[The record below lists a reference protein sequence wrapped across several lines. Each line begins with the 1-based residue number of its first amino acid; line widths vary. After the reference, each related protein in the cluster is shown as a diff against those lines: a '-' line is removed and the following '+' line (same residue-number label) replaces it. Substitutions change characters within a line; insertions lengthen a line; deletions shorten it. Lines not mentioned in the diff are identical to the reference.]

1 MSANLEITEKIGVS
15 IKKLERMKESNA
27 IVEIGQICNTLSIDS
42 SYFARLV
49 ADAYSVM
56 NEAEDEYK
64 MKVSQEVETLTN
76 SGLPAS
82 KAEKMAENK
91 YQDEKKTWTAA
102 KNVYKR
108 YSLYLER
115 IDRILDE
122 FKQYCSSVKMIDLKR
137 V

>member
-1 MSANLEITEKIGVS
+1 MSDITEKIGVS
-15 IKKLERMKESNA
+15 IKRLEKMKESNA

-64 MKVSQEVETLTN
+64 MKIAMEVESLTN
-76 SGLPAS
+76 SGISAS
-82 KAEKMAENK
+82 KAEKMAETK
-91 YQDEKKTWTAA
+91 HMDEKKTWTSA
-102 KNVYKR
+102 KNLYKR

-137 V
+137 I

>member
-1 MSANLEITEKIGVS
+1 MSDITERIGIS
-15 IKKLERMKESNA
+15 IKKLERLKESTA
-27 IVEIGQICNTLSIDS
+27 IVEIGSICNTLSIDA
-42 SYFARLV
+42 SYFAKLV

-64 MKVSQEVETLTN
+64 MKVSLEVEEITN
-76 SGLPAS
+76 AGGTAS
-82 KAEKMAENK
+82 KAEKIAENK
-91 YQDEKKTWTAA
+91 YIEEKKTWTQA
-102 KNVYKR
+102 KNTYKR

-122 FKQYCSSVKMIDLKR
+122 FKQYCSSVKMTDLKR